1 MGNLVAVEIASL
13 AGERSLAM
21 TWNSG
26 ENIMNNLLNIKTPA
40 EGIAQVRKAEYNLS
54 NHGIGNLRLAYWNLT
69 TEALYEEATFRNEG
83 AIVAGGPFVAFT
95 GKHTARSA
103 NDKFIVRET
112 DSEGNVWWGQYNR
125 PCAADKFEV
134 LYDRMLGFL
143 QGRDVFV
150 QDLYAGAD
158 ENYRLPVR
166 IVTELAWHSHFVRN
180 MFILPG
186 SLEEYKRFVPE
197 FTIMALPSFKGMPMV
212 DNTASETFICL
223 SFEKK
228 LAIIGNTAYAGEI
241 KKSVFTILNYLLP
254 LEGVLSMH
262 CSANVNPKD
271 SNDVALFFGLS
282 GTGKTTLSA
291 DPTRRLIGDDEHG
304 WSDDGVFNFEGGCY
318 AKVIGLSAS
327 AEPEIYA
334 TTHRFGTVLENVPF
348 DPVTRYIDLDDDSL
362 TENTRASYPLEFIDN
377 AVPEKKAGHPKNVI
391 LLTCDA
397 SGVMPPIARLTPNQ
411 ALYQFISGYTSK
423 VGGTEVGLG
432 KEPEITFSACFGG
445 PFMVHHPYKYAEL
458 LKRKIERYGVTCW
471 LVNTGWVGG
480 PYGVG
485 KRISIRHTRAL
496 LNAAL
501 SGKLAKVEYYRD
513 PVFGFEVPK
522 TCPDV
527 PESVLEPWSSWPSRE
542 EYDKKYKNLAQ
553 RFIENFGKFTEGTP
567 REVVEAGPKVK

>member
-1 MGNLVAVEIASL
+1 
-13 AGERSLAM
+13 
-21 TWNSG
+21 
-26 ENIMNNLLNIKTPA
+26 MNNLLNIKTPA
-40 EGIAQVRKAEYNLS
+40 ESIAQARKADYNLS
-54 NHGIGNLRLAYWNLT
+54 NHGISNLRLAYWNLA
-69 TEALYEEATFRNEG
+69 TEALYEEAVFRSEG
-83 AIVAGGPFVAFT
+83 VTTAGGPFVAHT

-103 NDKFIVRET
+103 NDKFVVRHV
-112 DSEGNVWWGQYNR
+112 DSENNIWWGVYNR
-125 PCAADKFEV
+125 PFDGDKFEI

-150 QDLYAGAD
+150 QDVYGGAD

-180 MFILPG
+180 MFILPQ

-197 FTIMALPSFKGMPMV
+197 FTIVAMPSFKGMPAV
-212 DNTASETFICL
+212 DGTLSDTFICL

-262 CSANVNPKD
+262 CSANVNPNNM
-271 SNDVALFFGLS
+271 NDVALFFGLS

-318 AKVIGLSAS
+318 AKVIGLSES

-334 TTHRFGTVLENVPF
+334 TTKKFGTILENVPF
-348 DPVTRYIDLDDDSL
+348 DPITRLIDLEDESI
-362 TENTRASYPLEFIDN
+362 TENTRASYPLEFIAN
-377 AVPEKKAGHPKNVI
+377 SVPDKKAGHPKNII

-397 SGVMPPIARLTPNQ
+397 SGVMPPIARLSPDQ

-423 VGGTEVGLG
+423 IAGTEVGLG

-458 LKRKIERYGVTCW
+458 LKRKIERYGSQCW

-501 SGKLAKVEYYRD
+501 TGKLDHVSYTSD
-513 PVFGFEVPK
+513 PIFGFEVPDR
-522 TCPDV
+522 CPEV
-527 PESVLEPWSSWPSRE
+527 PDEVLMPASSWSDRK
-542 EYDKKYKNLAQ
+542 EYDRRYKDLAM
-553 RFIENFGKFTEGTP
+553 RFKQNFGKFEDQTP
-567 REVVEAGPKVK
+567 QEIIEAGPRV

>member
-1 MGNLVAVEIASL
+1 
-13 AGERSLAM
+13 
-21 TWNSG
+21 
-26 ENIMNNLLNIKTPA
+26 MNNLLNIKTPA
-40 EGIAQVRKAEYNLS
+40 ESIAQARKAEYNLS
-54 NHGIGNLRLAYWNLT
+54 NYGISNLRLAYWNLP
-69 TEALYEEATFRNEG
+69 TEALYEEAVFRNEG
-83 AIVAGGPFVAFT
+83 ATVAGGPFVALT

-103 NDKFIVRET
+103 NDKFVVRHV
-112 DSEGNVWWGQYNR
+112 DSENNIWWGVYNR
-125 PCAADKFEV
+125 PFDGEKFEV
-134 LYDRMLGFL
+134 LYDRLLGFM

-150 QDLYAGAD
+150 QDVYGGAD

-166 IVTELAWHSHFVRN
+166 IVTQLAWHSHFVRN
-180 MFILPG
+180 MFLLPQ

-197 FTIMALPSFKGMPMV
+197 FTIIAMPSFKGMPSV
-212 DNTASETFICL
+212 DGTASDTFICL

-262 CSANVNPKD
+262 CSANVNPD
-271 SNDVALFFGLS
+271 DANDVALFFGLS

-318 AKVIGLSAS
+318 AKVIGLSES

-334 TTHRFGTVLENVPF
+334 TTRRFGTILENVPY
-348 DPVTRYIDLDDDSL
+348 DPVTRLIDLDDESI
-362 TENTRASYPLEFIDN
+362 TENTRASYPLEFIAN

-397 SGVMPPIARLTPNQ
+397 SGVMPPIAHLSPNQ

-423 VGGTEVGLG
+423 IAGTEVGLG

-458 LKRKIERYGVTCW
+458 LKRKIERYGVKCW

-501 SGKLAKVEYYRD
+501 TGKLADVTYKQD
-513 PVFGFEVPK
+513 PIFGFEVPEH
-522 TCPDV
+522 CPDV
-527 PESVLEPWSSWPSRE
+527 PDEVLNPASSWSDKK
-542 EYDKKYKNLAQ
+542 EYDRRYKDLAM
-553 RFIENFGKFTEGTP
+553 RFKQNFGKFEDRTP
-567 REVVEAGPKVK
+567 IEIVEAGPRV